1 MSLSFQL
8 SSSSLTDGDE
18 LEMHCKGERGDEQQ
32 IEDEP
37 IARVVPARGVELP
50 HDWDAAL
57 ELVDDEE
64 LGNDISNSSNST
76 VPIEFKLQLAI
87 ESLSRMNNL
96 LETRKEASNRL
107 ITTLKVMLNET
118 DLRIGDVQRD
128 VRKGRETRAI
138 LGEQAE

>member
-76 VPIEFKLQLAI
+76 VPI
-87 ESLSRMNNL
+87 
-96 LETRKEASNRL
+96 
-107 ITTLKVMLNET
+107 
-118 DLRIGDVQRD
+118 
-128 VRKGRETRAI
+128 
-138 LGEQAE
+138 